1 MSVPNGVNGFRNR
14 IPIGYELATF
24 QIPKDVAKTWNAF
37 QKSYDSTADA
47 LEDLMNKFKPGKV
60 PYERSEEKIVYLKL
74 CTKEKDCIS
83 SSSADNLEKR
93 LRCVIHKLTTNTD
106 TGFNLLEDIF
116 ECMVM
121 NDSFQNKMAEEA
133 RRLELLGL
141 RRIVSPCS
149 DSEQPKP
156 LLYHGFLRKE
166 LVVFLGN
173 FRGHSSQ
180 RSKRTNIDPSLLL
193 EGNQR
198 RTRSQTSLMNKGK
211 EPDIKKSAKE
221 LFNDPKTKKNFEKI
235 FQNKRRF
242 DPISAEEIE
251 QWQQIIN
258 KKARKTFNDPTFQA
272 NLKLPI
278 LQKSHMPSNEDILD
292 ILPLDLSIGN

>member
-1 MSVPNGVNGFRNR
+1 MSVQNGEHGFRNR
-14 IPIGYELATF
+14 IPVGYQIATF

-47 LEDLMNKFKPGKV
+47 LEDLMNEFKRGKV
-60 PYERSEEKIVYLKL
+60 PYERSDEKIVYLKL

-83 SSSADNLEKR
+83 SSSTDNLEKR

-121 NDSFQNKMAEEA
+121 NNSFQKKMAEEA

-141 RRIVSPCS
+141 RRIIPPNS
-149 DSEQPKP
+149 DSEQPKT

-166 LVVFLGN
+166 LAEFLGN
-173 FRGHSSQ
+173 FRGQSNQ
-180 RSKRTNIDPSLLL
+180 RRQRANIDPSLLL
-193 EGNQR
+193 EENQR
-198 RTRSQTSLMNKGK
+198 RTRSQTSLMNKSK
-211 EPDIKKSAKE
+211 EPEIKKSAKE

-242 DPISAEEIE
+242 DPISDEEIE
-251 QWQQIIN
+251 KWQQIIN
-258 KKARKTFNDPTFQA
+258 KKAKKTFNDPAFQA

-278 LQKSHMPSNEDILD
+278 LQKPHMPSNEDILD